1 MAHTRGSLM
10 WLSLGEWLL
19 NRRWTMV
26 LVTSLSVFIFEWLE
40 YQPFLEGVNA
50 SFFTEIT
57 FYGVALP
64 LSTGI
69 ALSWLAATRSE
80 LSWLNYYQNL
90 KNNLITQL
98 SHAHSRHELA
108 AVLLGFF
115 QVTMPLAG
123 VIVYAYEERSHKYK
137 SILNWFLK
145 EGTNSPA
152 SISNDMTDCVCLNQS
167 EVTVPAVLQPCR
179 DPKVVAA
186 SSNMLC
192 FYIPFMFSNSPVGG
206 ARLYFAHSNAPSP
219 EQCRLLKEIAP
230 KIAAEFQ
237 RVQLELMIKRRKYSL
252 NAEQQRIA
260 RDVHDTLGHSLAFLR
275 LRLDHISMEF
285 DQPGMDK
292 VRHEVESLRDVAKE
306 AYDQMRDVLIQLNS
320 ASNSDINESLANY
333 ADKISQQASFDVSI
347 QHDGQQR
354 DLPPL
359 VRRNISYIFQ
369 EILTNVEKHAQ
380 ANHVDVK
387 INWYDT
393 YLGVY
398 VNDDGVGFDPAK
410 LIEDGHFGV
419 KNMHE
424 RAIEIHAQFSV
435 SSSPNHGTRHMLR
448 VPYEVTYE
456 ADHRRRPFS
465 ISQWS
470 SKPL

>member
-1 MAHTRGSLM
+1 M
-10 WLSLGEWLL
+10 WLSFGEWLL
-19 NRRWTMV
+19 NRRWAIV
-26 LVTSLSVFIFEWLE
+26 LVASLSVFIFEWLE
-40 YQPFLEGVNA
+40 YRPFLEGVNA
-50 SFFTEIT
+50 SFFAEIT

-69 ALSWLAATRSE
+69 ALSWVASTRTE

-90 KNNLITQL
+90 KNNLVIQL
-98 SHAHSRHELA
+98 SNAHSRHELA

-123 VIVYAYEERSHKYK
+123 ATVYAYEERSHKYK

-145 EGTNSPA
+145 EGSNSPA
-152 SISNDMTDCVCLNQS
+152 SIFDYMKADCVCLNQS
-167 EVTVPAVLQPCR
+167 EVTVPLVLQPCR

-192 FYIPFMFSNSPVGG
+192 FCIPFLFSNSPVGS
-206 ARLYFAHSNAPSP
+206 ARLYFAHGNAPSP
-219 EQCRLLKEIAP
+219 EQRRLLKEITP
-230 KIAAEFQ
+230 KIAAEFH

-285 DQPGMDK
+285 EQPGMDK
-292 VRHEVESLRDVAKE
+292 VRQEVEALRDVAKE
-306 AYDQMRDVLIQLNS
+306 AYDQMRDVLTQLNS
-320 ASNSDINESLANY
+320 ESDSGLNETLISY
-333 ADKISQQASFDVSI
+333 ADKISQRTSFEVDI

-359 VRRNISYIFQ
+359 VHRNIVYIFR

-380 ANHVDVK
+380 AQHVGVK
-387 INWYDT
+387 LKWYDAH
-393 YLGVY
+393 LEVE
-398 VNDDGVGFDPAK
+398 VNDDGVGFDPARR
-410 LIEDGHFGV
+410 IANDHFGV
-419 KNMHE
+419 KNMQD
-424 RAIEIHAQFSV
+424 RANEIQARLSI
-435 SSSPNHGTRHMLR
+435 SSSPNRGTHHTLR

-456 ADHRRRPFS
+456 ADHRRRS
-465 ISQWS
+465 LSLSQWS
-470 SKPL
+470 GKSL